1 MKNISIITNGPGIE
15 EVKSLYGQ
23 ASDWVTKI
31 LNDYNINVNVV
42 KGYEMDELD
51 PEKDSA
57 WIITGSAH
65 SVYDG
70 FDWIEYLRSKLK
82 DMLEFQKPVLGI
94 CFGHQLI
101 ADTFGGKVILNPRGW
116 ELGSCRVSLTKEGEE
131 SMIFKNLESPL
142 DVYQSHQDVVVEIP
156 DKAVLLAENN
166 MGIQSFS
173 YKDLFYGVQFHP
185 EFTQEVMQKYL
196 DIRYLKGIIDT
207 KPEVLEAKHSYKI
220 VVNFINNVIKR
231 G

>member
-42 KGYEMDELD
+42 KGYEMDDLD

-70 FDWIEYLRSKLK
+70 FDWIEYLKSKLK

-131 SMIFKNLESPL
+131 SMIFKSLESPL
-142 DVYQSHQDVVVEIP
+142 DVYQSHQDVVVKIP

-207 KPEVLEAKHSYKI
+207 KPEVLESKYSYKI

>member
-42 KGYEMDELD
+42 KGYEMDDLD

-70 FDWIEYLRSKLK
+70 FDWIEYLKSKLQ

-131 SMIFKNLESPL
+131 SMIFKSLESPL
-142 DVYQSHQDVVVEIP
+142 DVYQSHQDVVVKIP

-207 KPEVLEAKHSYKI
+207 KPEVLESKYSYKI